1 MAALHRPALPLP
13 RRLGMPFGKIRSGR
27 LALWIALAL
36 MVGVALLQVNQ
47 FSRVASTGYAINDL
61 NRERAA
67 KQAENHEIEAEVAR
81 LSSLARVDI
90 EARLRLHMEPAQQK
104 LYVDVNQPVPVRE
117 TLPTRFLPTERRA
130 TQPAPQATHTP
141 AWKRLLKRLRFF

>member
-1 MAALHRPALPLP
+1 
-13 RRLGMPFGKIRSGR
+13 MPFGKIRSGR